1 MQAVATVKGSR
12 ISPRKV
18 QVVADAIRGMSVVLA
33 MQTLTVT
40 QKHGAAVLSKVLQ
53 SAVANAVNNK
63 NLQEDKLVITQLLV
77 QGGSFLRRFHSSAR
91 GRTRPYTKRTTHV
104 TIVVSDE
111 PMQKQHTQKSVK
123 VEKGEVKSA

>member
-1 MQAVATVKGSR
+1 MQAVATVKGAR

-18 QVVADAIRGMSVVLA
+18 QVVADAIRGMSVA
-33 MQTLTVT
+33 SARQTLSVT
-40 QKHGAAVLSKVLQ
+40 QKHGAAILSKVLQ

-63 NLQEDKLVITQLLV
+63 KLREETLVISQLLV

-104 TIVVSDE
+104 TIVVS
-111 PMQKQHTQKSVK
+111 
-123 VEKGEVKSA
+123 EKGSEAKELKGENK

>member
-1 MQAVATVKGSR
+1 MQAVATVKGAR

-18 QVVADAIRGMSVVLA
+18 RIVADAIRGMSVAKA

-40 QKHGAAVLSKVLQ
+40 QKHGASVLAKVLQ

-63 NLQEDKLVITQLLV
+63 KLEADNLVISQLLV
-77 QGGSFLRRFHSSAR
+77 DGGSFLRRFHSSAR

-104 TIVVSDE
+104 TVVVEEKVVSQPKAAQE
-111 PMQKQHTQKSVK
+111 VA
-123 VEKGEVKSA
+123 VKGENK